1 MDTEWAKRP
10 RPHTSRI
17 ANHLNG
23 LSNRLK
29 PVSSALHVRVTRW
42 TRRSNKLVVFDAS
55 VDLAKK
61 ASEEAGAEVMVVMRS
76 PDWGLAHE
84 EQNLPVSIGYSARLD
99 G

>member
-1 MDTEWAKRP
+1 
-10 RPHTSRI
+10 
-17 ANHLNG
+17 
-23 LSNRLK
+23 LK
-29 PVSSALHVRVTRW
+29 DARVPD
-42 TRRSNKLVVFDAS
+42 RRAAQTKLVVLDAS

-76 PDWGLAHE
+76 PDWALAHE